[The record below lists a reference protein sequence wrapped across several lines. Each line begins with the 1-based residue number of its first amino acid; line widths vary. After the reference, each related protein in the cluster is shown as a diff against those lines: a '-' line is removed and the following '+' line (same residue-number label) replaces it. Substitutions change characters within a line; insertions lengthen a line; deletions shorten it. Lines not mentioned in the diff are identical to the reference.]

1 MSKAMRNASRRRIS
15 VGLLTLFL
23 TVALL
28 GVLSPA
34 AKAESS
40 CINRMDI
47 TCRIDGSGD
56 AVITEVIDIDAYQ
69 GTEYY
74 QVVNVRGNQQ
84 IRDLVV
90 SENGITFENVGEWD
104 VNASEKRGR
113 SGIVTTADGY
123 ELCFG
128 IGEYGNH
135 VFQMRYA
142 VENFVSRWSDSYGV
156 NYMFFSDIPLTIESA
171 SVTLEGPDV
180 YSDENASIW
189 AFGYDG
195 AVVFEDGKV
204 VMETDNS
211 HLRGMQLLMVFE
223 NGREF
228 AHTND
233 YDADR
238 TFMDVYE
245 EAEEG
250 SSYEYE
256 EPSGGGSGSGSR
268 ASKFIWLLPALFV
281 GCFAAI
287 IALFATMGTK
297 KVYEDEEG
305 YKQAKSRSVT
315 PYRDIPCGKD
325 LVMFSRVLTDL
336 RGSSEFLKS
345 TLISAYILK
354 WLQKDVISVVEGPE
368 KGIFKKTQTYKIVLT
383 ESPAI
388 LDLNERHLYNMLWEA
403 AREDRILEKNEFQR
417 YCKRNYSDV
426 NRWFDTVRDDGTQR
440 LREKGLIR
448 SERVTQKGLIP
459 RKRNTETYTAAYNEE
474 LARVN
479 GFEQFLEDEDNMA
492 EKSMIEVKLWD
503 EYLVFAAV
511 MGIADQ
517 VYRQAKLAVP
527 QFDEHYYGYDPYMAY
542 MVASNFGEA
551 GARGV
556 AAGASSSDGSSS
568 FGGGGSSFSGG
579 GGGGLR

>member
-1 MSKAMRNASRRRIS
+1 MSKAMRNASRRRIF

-23 TVALL
+23 TAALLVAL
-28 GVLSPA
+28 SPS

-40 CINRMDI
+40 RINSMDI
-47 TCRIDGSGD
+47 TCQVDANGD

-90 SENGITFENVGEWD
+90 SENGITFEDVGEWD
-104 VNASEKRGR
+104 VNAAEKRGR

-135 VFQMRYA
+135 VFQMRYT

-287 IALFATMGTK
+287 IAMFATLGTK

-336 RGSSEFLKS
+336 RGDSEFLKS

-426 NRWFDTVRDDGTQR
+426 ERWFDTVRDDGTQR

-448 SERVTQKGLIP
+448 SERVAQKGLIP
-459 RKRNTETYTAAYNEE
+459 RKRNIETYTAAYNEE

-479 GFEQFLEDEDNMA
+479 GFEKFLEDEDNMA

-551 GARGV
+551 GARGA

>member
-1 MSKAMRNASRRRIS
+1 MSKAMRNASRRRIF

-23 TVALL
+23 TAALLVAL
-28 GVLSPA
+28 SPS

-40 CINRMDI
+40 RINSMDI
-47 TCRIDGSGD
+47 TCQVDANGD

-90 SENGITFENVGEWD
+90 SENGITFEDVGEWD
-104 VNASEKRGR
+104 VNAAEKRGR

-135 VFQMRYA
+135 VFQMRYT

-287 IALFATMGTK
+287 IAMFATLGTK

-336 RGSSEFLKS
+336 RGDSEFLKS

-426 NRWFDTVRDDGTQR
+426 ERWFDTVRDDGTQR

-448 SERVTQKGLIP
+448 SERVAQKGLIP
-459 RKRNTETYTAAYNEE
+459 RKRNIETYTAAYNEE

-479 GFEQFLEDEDNMA
+479 GFEKFLEDEDNMA

-568 FGGGGSSFSGG
+568 FGGGG
-579 GGGGLR
+579 LR